1 MVQRGRP
8 TRVDLMIRRMR
19 SSEVAKERVLAVLFN
34 LAGGLSVAEACRR
47 TKGSRTL
54 FRRQR
59 LAFLKSGLAVLEPR
73 PRGRPRKAKPKHLS
87 QLQNLRDRIALLEED
102 LAFARA
108 REELLRL
115 MPCSSGKTKRGGA
128 GRPSRG

>member
-1 MVQRGRP
+1 
-8 TRVDLMIRRMR
+8 MIRRLR
-19 SSEVAKERVLAVLFN
+19 SSDVAKERLLAILFN
-34 LAGGLSVAEACRR
+34 LAGGLSVADACRR

-73 PRGRPRKAKPKHLS
+73 PRGRPKVAKPKHLS
-87 QLQNLRDRIALLEED
+87 LLQDLRDRIASLEED
-102 LAFARA
+102 LSFARA

-115 MPCSSGKTKRGGA
+115 MPYPYWKTKKGTA
-128 GRPSRG
+128 GRPSRR